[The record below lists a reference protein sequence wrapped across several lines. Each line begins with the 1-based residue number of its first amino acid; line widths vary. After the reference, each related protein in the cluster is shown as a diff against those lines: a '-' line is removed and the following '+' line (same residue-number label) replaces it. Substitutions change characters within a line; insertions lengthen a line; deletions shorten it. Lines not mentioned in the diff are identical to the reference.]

1 MKRREFVASVAGAL
15 ATCATATYVRAQAGK
30 IPTVGVLW
38 HAGSAQEEG
47 VYYTSLIEG
56 FRVLGYVDGQNI
68 SLKHRF
74 PNERPERFRTMVAE
88 LVALNVDVLVTV
100 GTQTAPYAFHATATI
115 PVVFVFVPDALG
127 SKFVESLARPGRNMT
142 GLSNFGADIVLKRLE
157 LIKEMVPSLRRAA
170 LLINS
175 DTQVAPLYKR
185 ATESAANELGLENY
199 TFDARSLDELHQAFD
214 AMLKTGMQAVTV
226 NGEGLVYQQ
235 RDKVARMAL
244 ERRLPLCVWSR
255 ETFEAGAL
263 MSYGTDQAAMCRR
276 APVFVDKILKGAKP
290 GDLPVE
296 QPTKLEFFLNLK
308 VAKAL
313 GLTIPPTLLARAD
326 EVIE

>member
-1 MKRREFVASVAGAL
+1 M
-15 ATCATATYVRAQAGK
+15 
-30 IPTVGVLW
+30 PTVGVLW
-38 HAGSAQEEG
+38 HAGSPQEEG

-56 FRVLGYVDGQNI
+56 FRGLGYVDGQNI
-68 SLKHRF
+68 LLKHRF
-74 PNERPERFRTMVAE
+74 PNERPEHFRNMVAE
-88 LVALNVDVLVTV
+88 LVALDVDVLVTV

-127 SKFVESLARPGRNMT
+127 SNFVESLARPGRNMT

-157 LIKEMVPSLRRAA
+157 LLKEMVPGLRRAA
-170 LLINS
+170 LLVNS
-175 DTQVAPLYKR
+175 DTQVATLYKR
-185 ATESAANELGLENY
+185 ATESAASELGLENH

-214 AMLKTGMQAVTV
+214 AMLKSGMQAVTV

-308 VAKAL
+308 VANAL

>member
-1 MKRREFVASVAGAL
+1 MRRRTLMTLLCGTVIGLPTFP
-15 ATCATATYVRAQAGK
+15 RAQAGR

-47 VYYTSLIEG
+47 VYYTSLVEG
-56 FRVLGYVDGQNI
+56 FRALGYVDGQNI
-68 SLKHRF
+68 SFKHRF
-74 PNERPERFRTMVAE
+74 PNERPENFRSMVAE

-100 GTQTAPYAFHATATI
+100 GTQTAPYAFHATAMI

-157 LIKEMVPSLRRAA
+157 LIKEMIPGLRRAA
-170 LLINS
+170 LLVNT
-175 DTQVAPLYKR
+175 DTQVASLYKR
-185 ATESAANELGLENY
+185 ATESAATELGLENY
-199 TFDARSLDELHQAFD
+199 TFDARSLGELHQAFD
-214 AMLKTGMQAVTV
+214 AMLKAEMQAVTV

-296 QPTKLEFFLNLK
+296 QPTKLEFFLKLK
-308 VAKAL
+308 VAKAV